1 MISRISVTTSPPKI
15 FRLLYF
21 EKSLH
26 FNNYYRIIYYDNN
39 CVEGVTALE
48 ADSRIYRC
56 AVMGQHPM
64 RFPWGFDEEDE
75 SCAKMKMELAQ
86 QIVVLRQSGVSQFL
100 VACDCGVGLYTA
112 EIVNGLRA
120 TTDHDLMLIC
130 YTPHEEQAT
139 KWAPY
144 LRERYFDMLINC
156 TYMSVVCEVG
166 AQDTQLRAY
175 KKIIDLADV
184 VLGVYDLAGPAANDA
199 EDRALTYAV
208 DSAHKPVL
216 ILDPLKLTTSPIDGL
231 KQP

>member
-1 MISRISVTTSPPKI
+1 
-15 FRLLYF
+15 
-21 EKSLH
+21 
-26 FNNYYRIIYYDNN
+26 
-39 CVEGVTALE
+39 
-48 ADSRIYRC
+48 
-56 AVMGQHPM
+56 M
-64 RFPWGFDEEDE
+64 RFPWGFDEDKFC
-75 SCAKMKMELAQ
+75 SKMKMELAQ
-86 QIVVLRQSGVSQFL
+86 QIMVLRQGGVSQFL
-100 VACDCGVGLYTA
+100 VACDCGVGLYAA
-112 EIVNGLRA
+112 EIVNNLQM
-120 TTDHDLMLIC
+120 TDHDLMLIC

-216 ILDPLKLTTSPIDGL
+216 ILNPLKLTTSPIDGL

>member
-1 MISRISVTTSPPKI
+1 
-15 FRLLYF
+15 
-21 EKSLH
+21 
-26 FNNYYRIIYYDNN
+26 
-39 CVEGVTALE
+39 
-48 ADSRIYRC
+48 
-56 AVMGQHPM
+56 M
-64 RFPWGFDEEDE
+64 RFPWGFDEEDA
-75 SCAKMKMELAQ
+75 SCIKMKMELAQ
-86 QIVVLRQSGVSQFL
+86 QIMALRQSGVSQFL
-100 VACDCGVGLYTA
+100 VACDCGVGLYAA

-120 TTDHDLMLIC
+120 TTDRELMLIC